1 MNVVLGKMFG
11 FNESKYIVSD
21 ENKLFMKSSEL
32 EDKDIEVEPTDEK
45 NSEN

>member
-1 MNVVLGKMFG
+1 MFG

-21 ENKLFMKSSEL
+21 NNKLFMKSSEL
-32 EDKDIEVEPTDEK
+32 EDKDIEVEPGDGK